1 MNLNFLLES
10 SLMNLRDLEY
20 LAAIDELKHF
30 RKAAEK
36 CFVSQPT
43 LSGQLKKLEE
53 EIGVQLVE
61 RTTRNVFLT
70 PIGKEIVKIARS
82 ILTEAASIEDLVK
95 TYSDPMSGTVNIG
108 LIPTIAPYLL
118 PLIVQPI
125 KQTYPQLEIIL
136 HEVQTEVMLKK
147 LGEGSL
153 DAGILAVPVE
163 MKGLE
168 EIILYT
174 EPFYV
179 ATNNQHPFASKSKI
193 KKEDLRGETLLLLG
207 EGHCLRG
214 QVLDVCSDAMTKER
228 KDFQGTSLETIRH
241 MVSTGIGITLIPQTA
256 IDKNNVIQN
265 STINYIPFKKPAPA
279 RNVGLL
285 FRKTSN
291 RKVCFQNL
299 AVSIQNIIQKEFSFK
314 ETVEVFPV
322 H

>member
-1 MNLNFLLES
+1 
-10 SLMNLRDLEY
+10 MNLRDLEY
-20 LAAIDELKHF
+20 LAAIGEYKHF

-43 LSGQLKKLEE
+43 LSGQLKKLEDH
-53 EIGVQLVE
+53 IGAQLVE

-70 PIGKEIVKIARS
+70 PIGEEIVKISRR
-82 ILTEAASIEDLVK
+82 ILADAASIENMVS
-95 TYSDPMSGTVNIG
+95 TYTDPMNGTLNVG

-125 KQTYPQLEIIL
+125 NQAYPQLEIIL
-136 HEVQTEVMLKK
+136 QEVQTEVMLKK
-147 LGEGSL
+147 LSEGTL
-153 DAGILAVPVE
+153 DAGILAVPLE
-163 MKGLE
+163 MRGLE

-179 ATNNQHPFASKSKI
+179 AANNQHPFAAKLSIKI
-193 KKEDLRGETLLLLG
+193 EDLQDETLLLLE

-214 QVLDVCSDAMTKER
+214 QVMDVCSQAMTKER

-256 IDKNNVIQN
+256 IDYNNLIQN
-265 STINYIPFKKPAPA
+265 ASIKYIPFKNPAPA
-279 RNVGLL
+279 RRVGLL

-291 RKVCFQNL
+291 RKVCFQKL
-299 AVSIQNIIQKEFSFK
+299 AASIQSIIQKEFLLE
-314 ETVEVFPV
+314 ETVEVLPV
-322 H
+322 KFNR